1 MYVFLLLMFEHP
13 EHTKMTFRIKFNT
26 VNMDNISYHDNKLET
41 GKTNGRNKGTCN
53 KLHNI
58 GSTENSEFLFF
69 VFCSKAKVSLN
80 STKRIF
86 QEKRYGLLIFNPV
99 MFTQSWN
106 SQGYHFKT
114 ITLRVSIWSVHV
126 HDCIYVA
133 VTWKPK
139 TKQKKCKMMKNK
151 NVYFFKSV
159 HLSMFRNCG
168 MIILSQFSYV

>member
-58 GSTENSEFLFF
+58 GSTENSEIFF
-69 VFCSKAKVSLN
+69 FFFCSKAKVSLN

-86 QEKRYGLLIFNPV
+86 QEKRYGLLIFKPLWCN
-99 MFTQSWN
+99 FIFQNHHICT
-106 SQGYHFKT
+106 K
-114 ITLRVSIWSVHV
+114 ITLKRESFTMHQLLIRPASFNRKSNT
-126 HDCIYVA
+126 IYL
-133 VTWKPK
+133 
-139 TKQKKCKMMKNK
+139 
-151 NVYFFKSV
+151 F
-159 HLSMFRNCG
+159 L
-168 MIILSQFSYV
+168 

>member
-58 GSTENSEFLFF
+58 GSTENSEFFF
-69 VFCSKAKVSLN
+69 FFFCSKAKVSLN

-86 QEKRYGLLIFNPV
+86 QEKRYGLLIFKPLWCN
-99 MFTQSWN
+99 FIFQNHHICT
-106 SQGYHFKT
+106 K
-114 ITLRVSIWSVHV
+114 ITLKRESFTMHQLLIRPASFNRKSNT
-126 HDCIYVA
+126 IYL
-133 VTWKPK
+133 
-139 TKQKKCKMMKNK
+139 
-151 NVYFFKSV
+151 F
-159 HLSMFRNCG
+159 L
-168 MIILSQFSYV
+168 

>member
-41 GKTNGRNKGTCN
+41 GKTNGRNKGTCH

-58 GSTENSEFLFF
+58 GSTENSENFFF

-86 QEKRYGLLIFNPV
+86 QEKRYGLLIFKPLWCN
-99 MFTQSWN
+99 FIFQNHHICT
-106 SQGYHFKT
+106 K
-114 ITLRVSIWSVHV
+114 ITLKRESFTMHQLLIRPASFNRKSNT
-126 HDCIYVA
+126 IYL
-133 VTWKPK
+133 
-139 TKQKKCKMMKNK
+139 
-151 NVYFFKSV
+151 F
-159 HLSMFRNCG
+159 L
-168 MIILSQFSYV
+168 

>member
-41 GKTNGRNKGTCN
+41 GKTNGRNKGICN

-58 GSTENSEFLFF
+58 GSTENSEIFFF

-86 QEKRYGLLIFNPV
+86 QEKRYILLIFKPLWCN
-99 MFTQSWN
+99 FIFQNHHICT
-106 SQGYHFKT
+106 K
-114 ITLRVSIWSVHV
+114 ITLKRESFTMHQLLIRPASFNRKSNT
-126 HDCIYVA
+126 IYL
-133 VTWKPK
+133 
-139 TKQKKCKMMKNK
+139 
-151 NVYFFKSV
+151 F
-159 HLSMFRNCG
+159 L
-168 MIILSQFSYV
+168 

>member
-58 GSTENSEFLFF
+58 GSTENSEFFF
-69 VFCSKAKVSLN
+69 FFCSKAKVSLN

-86 QEKRYGLLIFNPV
+86 QEKRYGLLIFKPLWCN
-99 MFTQSWN
+99 FIFQNHHICT
-106 SQGYHFKT
+106 K
-114 ITLRVSIWSVHV
+114 ITLKRESFTMHQLLIRPASFNRKSNT
-126 HDCIYVA
+126 IYL
-133 VTWKPK
+133 
-139 TKQKKCKMMKNK
+139 
-151 NVYFFKSV
+151 F
-159 HLSMFRNCG
+159 L
-168 MIILSQFSYV
+168 